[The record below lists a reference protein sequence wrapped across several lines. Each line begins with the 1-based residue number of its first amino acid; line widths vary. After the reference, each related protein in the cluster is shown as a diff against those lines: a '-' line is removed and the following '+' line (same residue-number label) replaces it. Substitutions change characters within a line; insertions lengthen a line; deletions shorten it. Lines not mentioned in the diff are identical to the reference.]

1 MGPRSSN
8 ASTTSAA
15 KKGSKSKK
23 TKKKGRQNKTRN
35 VSQAKH
41 IEANIK
47 HGAEIDMD
55 IFDTTSASGFINPMK
70 GGGDG
75 ESRMQSTFT
84 TPEQLPTTIDPN
96 LDVHT
101 DPTSGKRYTVN
112 RLTSE
117 SQWLEDDENPNL
129 ALL

>member
-1 MGPRSSN
+1 MLSDLQETLASSKDSPRSSN
-8 ASTTSAA
+8 
-15 KKGSKSKK
+15 GSKSKK
-23 TKKKGRQNKTRN
+23 TKKGRQNKARN

-55 IFDTTSASGFINPMK
+55 IFDTTSGSGFINPMK

-84 TPEQLPTTIDPN
+84 TPEQFTTTIDPN

-101 DPTSGKRYTVN
+101 D
-112 RLTSE
+112 
-117 SQWLEDDENPNL
+117 
-129 ALL
+129 